1 MTRQTKIAY
10 VQAAWHTDITDRC
23 KQAFVA
29 ELARHGYDQSGIEFF
44 SAPGSLEIPLMAKKL
59 ARTGRYAA
67 VCASRAITFTSTPSM
82 RSSSRSTCGP
92 RATS

>member
-1 MTRQTKIAY
+1 MARGSGQGLLFT
-10 VQAAWHTDITDRC
+10 
-23 KQAFVA
+23 A
-29 ELARHGYDQSGIEFF
+29 EAVVYSATGRTISFF
-44 SAPGSLEIPLMAKKL
+44 SAPGSPEIPLMAKKL